1 MGSGAA
7 GGKDVEVLAAAFR
20 GERPHADTAMGRAT
34 ATPRP
39 RALEDAAGAEER
51 AARHT
56 ALAGLVLFIAAAQSM
71 LVAMLAGAL
80 APGYSLNGN
89 AISDL
94 GVIPQTAAFFNTS
107 LVVTGVLTAGGG
119 WLLRAWLA
127 RDWVVALFVLAGLG
141 SVGVGLV
148 TVERSPETH
157 QWLALAAFLGF
168 GLLPAAC
175 APELRGWMRPLSLLA
190 AVVGVAYLVV
200 MILGTRTDGAVFGD
214 IGAGGTERMVIYP
227 AMLWMMA
234 FGGYLM
240 RRDFR

>member
-1 MGSGAA
+1 MVDREAPT
-7 GGKDVEVLAAAFR
+7 GGFR
-20 GERPHADTAMGRAT
+20 GEPTNLETTMSGAMEAS
-34 ATPRP
+34 PMP
-39 RALEDAAGAEER
+39 LALTKPAAGVVER
-51 AARHT
+51 SGRRT
-56 ALAGLVLFIAAAQSM
+56 AFAGLILFASAAQSM

-80 APGYSLNGN
+80 APEYSLNGN

-107 LVVTGVLTAGGG
+107 LIIAGLLTAAGG
-119 WLLRAWLA
+119 WLLRPWLN

-141 SVGVGLV
+141 TVGVGLA
-148 TVERSPETH
+148 TAEASPETH

-175 APELRGWMRPLSLLA
+175 AAELRGWMRPLSVLA
-190 AVVGVAYLVV
+190 AIVGVAYLVV
-200 MILGTRTDGAVFGD
+200 MILGERTDGAAFGD

-240 RRDFR
+240 HRDAR